1 MVGVKYGKEYN
12 LKYEVI
18 RISSGKDSTS
28 GLLFEIANDKR
39 TFLAYTLEDEQR
51 DVKVWGETRIPAGTY
66 KLKLRTEG
74 GFHSRYVNKYGAMH
88 KGMIHVQDVPGF
100 EYILWHTG
108 NTDEHTA
115 GCLILGNTQT
125 NNRIAKDGFIGS
137 SVDAYK
143 FVYPRVAAAI
153 ESGQD
158 VEVTYIDYDG
168 DVKEI
173 SNKSTDDVILATTVM
188 EKLEE
193 ISGEVQTLSA
203 KLDGRRIT

>member
-1 MVGVKYGKEYN
+1 M
-12 LKYEVI
+12 KYEVL

-28 GLLFEIANDKR
+28 GMLFEVDNNRR

-66 KLKLRTEG
+66 KLKLRKEG
-74 GFHSRYVNKYGAMH
+74 GFHTRYLAKYGDTFH
-88 KGMIHVQDVPGF
+88 KGMIWVQDVPGF

-143 FVYPRVAAAI
+143 FVYPRVLAAI
-153 ESGQD
+153 ESGLD

-173 SNKSTDDVILATTVM
+173 SNKATDDVILTSTVID
-188 EKLEE
+188 KLSE
-193 ISGEVQTLSA
+193 ISGEIQVISA
-203 KLDGRRIT
+203 KLDGRKIN

>member
-1 MVGVKYGKEYN
+1 M
-12 LKYEVI
+12 KYEVL
-18 RISSGKDSTS
+18 RTSSGKDSTS
-28 GLLFEIANDKR
+28 GLLFEVSQNKR

-74 GFHSRYVNKYGAMH
+74 GFHNKYASKYGNFH

-115 GCLILGNTQT
+115 GCLILGNSQT

-143 FVYPRVAAAI
+143 FVYPRVVSAI
-153 ESGQD
+153 EAGID
-158 VEVTYIDYDG
+158 VEVEYIDYDG
-168 DVKEI
+168 NVKKI
-173 SNKSTDDVILATTVM
+173 SNKSTDDVILAGSVM
-188 EKLEE
+188 DKLSE
-193 ISGEVQTLSA
+193 ISGEIQVLSA
-203 KLDGRRIT
+203 KLDGKRIE